1 VGSSSDGRVS
11 AGAGVTVPRR
21 GHRTGGKAGRWESEP
36 APRPSFALLGSGEFE
51 PWTEPVDWWL
61 LERAAICGAG
71 GGRVLILPTAS
82 APEGDAVFDR
92 WASMGLDHYRAAA
105 IPAEVLPIKTR
116 ADAERP
122 EHVARLADASLV
134 FFSGGNPAYLAE
146 VLAGSVFWSELL
158 TALERGVAY
167 AGCSAG
173 IACLGEV
180 APDSAAAS
188 LEGGNLYRPGLRL
201 FPKMYF
207 GPHWDMLDS
216 FVPGLREMIV
226 SSVPADCRLLA
237 IDERTAV
244 VGDGATWKVLGSS
257 SAALLE
263 DGRWGEFGPG
273 ESFTAGML
281 ATAQV

>member
-1 VGSSSDGRVS
+1 VESSGLGKVP
-11 AGAGVTVPRR
+11 AGAGVRAAEPRR
-21 GHRTGGKAGRWESEP
+21 GIGGMADELGPESV
-36 APRPSFALLGSGEFE
+36 PRPSFALLGSGEFE
-51 PWTEPVDWWL
+51 SWTEAVDWWL

-82 APEGDAVFDR
+82 APEGDSVFDR

-105 IPAEVLPIKTR
+105 ISVEVVPIKTR

-122 EHVARLADASLV
+122 EHVARLADASVV

-146 VLAGSVFWSELL
+146 VMGGSAFWSELL
-158 TALERGVAY
+158 AALERGVAY

-173 IACLGEV
+173 VACLGEV
-180 APDSAAAS
+180 ATDSAAVA
-188 LEGGNLYRPGLRL
+188 LGAGNLYRPGLRL
-201 FPKMYF
+201 FPKMHF
-207 GPHWDMLDS
+207 GPHWNMLDA
-216 FVPGLREMIV
+216 FIPGLREMIV

-244 VGDGATWKVLGSS
+244 VGDGETWNVLGSS
-257 SAALLE
+257 KAALLE

>member
-1 VGSSSDGRVS
+1 VGSSSDGKMS
-11 AGAGVTVPRR
+11 AGAGVRASEPRQ
-21 GHRTGGKAGRWESEP
+21 GIGGKADQWGTEP
-36 APRPSFALLGSGEFE
+36 VTRPSFALLGSGEFE
-51 PWTEPVDWWL
+51 PWTDVVDWWL
-61 LERAAICGAG
+61 LERAATSGAG

-92 WASMGLDHYRAAA
+92 WASMGLDHYRAAT
-105 IPAEVLPIKTR
+105 IPADVVAIKTR

-122 EHVARLADASLV
+122 EHVARLSDASLV

-146 VLAGSVFWSELL
+146 VMAGSAFWSELL
-158 TALERGVAY
+158 TALERGVAF

-173 IACLGEV
+173 MACLGEV

-188 LEGGNLYRPGLRL
+188 LDGGNLYRPGLRL

-207 GPHWDMLDS
+207 GPHWDMLDT
-216 FVPGLREMIV
+216 FVPGLRQMIV
-226 SSVPADCRLLA
+226 SSVPAGCRLLA

-244 VGDGATWKVLGSS
+244 VGDGVTWKVLGSGK
-257 SAALLE
+257 AALLE

-273 ESFTAGML
+273 ESFAAGML
-281 ATAQV
+281 ANAPA